1 MVQREGVVP
10 KDETLEAFSCNWVRE
25 DNLAVHVERL
35 RSVIPNT
42 LTSAG
47 SRDLSAGSSTETFRP
62 LELKEGTSLLAVNLR
77 GRRIQGSVKNIDF
90 SGAHFGT
97 DFDPEVGVDFAS
109 ANLDHA
115 DLSNRFSY
123 ERRIT
128 ALPAV
133 VRGANL
139 SHTQLELDGSTQ
151 LIDCDLSRCNLT
163 LVKPKGDTIID
174 LSGCSVS
181 GSLIFILKG
190 AVVVLPKDISGCN
203 IVPSGTDQL
212 NLRGSLVVGA
222 SLSRV
227 NPSALPDMSNLQ
239 GTRFMDTDFPPLDL
253 SESNLREANLSGC
266 DLTQVVLPKCLHGV
280 TLDSAKFAPGAL
292 RDKDLRGATLS
303 AMELSELPKD
313 LSGVTLDRFDF
324 RGADLSGF
332 KLDGAKLRDC
342 TSDLG
347 TIFPEGMSQA
357 VFDGHTGPLKLS
369 NPEQQHWNFRGTAP
383 DVALLQK
390 LGPNVTLD
398 GVTFEDQD
406 LSQCEMRGWKITDS
420 SFKNCLL
427 PAEIAGASLAL
438 VGFEGSNRMP
448 ECIANSSLSDL
459 TISDDSSV
467 AQTQFVCNSY
477 NGVVRATEECVPKAE
492 GLDAAA
498 RRFFYPQEVSVEKLP
513 DIIPMLATEFGKTY
527 CLFWPRLTEPRH
539 VHEFYIRRVDEDK
552 WLLGVKDDE
561 VALNGTII
569 DETWIVTKGGN
580 IERCETETRSNFFRS
595 EEDRKSTIAE
605 DITSILN
612 CGPSA
617 GSRGPCMRVVDDNAH
632 RSTPHYFRVDGMPS
646 SFA

>member
-139 SHTQLELDGSTQ
+139 SHAQLELDGSTQ

-190 AVVVLPKDISGCN
+190 AVVV
-203 IVPSGTDQL
+203 
-212 NLRGSLVVGA
+212 
-222 SLSRV
+222 
-227 NPSALPDMSNLQ
+227 
-239 GTRFMDTDFPPLDL
+239 
-253 SESNLREANLSGC
+253 
-266 DLTQVVLPKCLHGV
+266 
-280 TLDSAKFAPGAL
+280 
-292 RDKDLRGATLS
+292 
-303 AMELSELPKD
+303 LPKD